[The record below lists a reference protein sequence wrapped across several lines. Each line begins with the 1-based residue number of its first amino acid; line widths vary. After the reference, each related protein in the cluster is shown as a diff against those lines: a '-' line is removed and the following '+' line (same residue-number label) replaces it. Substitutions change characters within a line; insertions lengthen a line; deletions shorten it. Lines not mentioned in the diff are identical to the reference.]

1 MTYLIS
7 TLIFAVVGTAQLNI
21 FEIEG
26 IFSNA
31 HINALEGHIE
41 EYEYT
46 DDDLLILQYS
56 SQEGSAESIAELNS
70 LLSGYDFPIGVW
82 FGPYKIS
89 VDFKQL
95 DNFDYIG
102 FSPGLEI
109 KNVSFDESVE
119 NKYCTINICNLE
131 EGKIFVSSR
140 NSSPTSLINS
150 NACKNCPNLFD
161 ISK

>member
-82 FGPYKIS
+82 FGPYQIS
-89 VDFKQL
+89 VDYDLLQNL
-95 DNFDYIG
+95 DFIG
-102 FSPGLEI
+102 FSPGVEI
-109 KNVSFDESVE
+109 YNVPFEKFVE
-119 NKYCTINICNLE
+119 EKYCKINLCNFE
-131 EGKIFVSSR
+131 EGKILISTNEGISTKP
-140 NSSPTSLINS
+140 NKLTSEPPSQVIYV
-150 NACKNCPNLFD
+150 P
-161 ISK
+161 